1 LNTLVRLLKEQR
13 GLGRALWPL
22 FLIAVVYGPIQLTMP
37 LIERY
42 VIDDVLLARR
52 MTLLAPA
59 LLAYG
64 GLWLLLE
71 ILFALMSIL
80 NNYLSERIAMYLRQ
94 RLFDHCQSLSF
105 TYINRDH
112 SSRLMALFS
121 NDVPQ
126 VAGFLNGV
134 VVTSVVSLTTLV
146 VGVTIVVRINWQ
158 FGLAVLIIVPAVGLA
173 LLVLS
178 RPLKR
183 ASRRSQDK
191 AEKLTQHLQE
201 LLSGLREVAAFHQE
215 RAQRNR
221 FFSVLSESL
230 HLRMRLAFLDSAIV
244 AGKGSLSMVISIVTL
259 GIGGYLVL
267 LGQATIGTVVAMRSL
282 YHVMYGPA
290 LNIFGVITASQKA
303 LASVDRI
310 NEFLRERPQ
319 VTERS
324 GALIRERVVG
334 VIAFEDVHFSYT
346 PGREVLRGIS
356 FVAAR
361 GKTIALV
368 GPSGAG
374 KTTITNLIGRFQDPT
389 VGRITLDGIDLRD
402 LSLKTL
408 RDNISMVFQN
418 TFIFDAS
425 IRNNIAFGRPDATD
439 GDIIA
444 AARAANAM
452 EFIEQLPD
460 GLDTLV
466 GERGVRFSEGQRQRL
481 GIARALL
488 RNTPIL
494 ILDEPTSAMDAR
506 SERLLQSALENIMR
520 GRTTLVI
527 AHRLTTILRADS
539 ILVVNN
545 GRIIEQGTHSQL
557 IRARGLY
564 REFYDMQFGDHQLA
578 MDEIATQETR

>member
-1 LNTLVRLLKEQR
+1 
-13 GLGRALWPL
+13 
-22 FLIAVVYGPIQLTMP
+22 VVYGPIQLAMP

-42 VIDDVLLARR
+42 IIDDVLLARR

-64 GLWLLLE
+64 GVWLLLE
-71 ILFALMSIL
+71 ILFALMSVL
-80 NNYLSERIAMYLRQ
+80 NNYLSERIAMHLRE

-126 VAGFLNGV
+126 IAGFLNGV

-146 VGVTIVVRINWQ
+146 VGVTIVIRINWQ

-230 HLRMRLAFLDSAIV
+230 RLRMRLTFLDSAIV
-244 AGKGSLSMVISIVTL
+244 AGKGSLSMVISVVTL

-290 LNIFGVITASQKA
+290 LNVFGVISASQKA

-310 NEFLRERPQ
+310 DEFLRERPQ

-324 GALIRERVVG
+324 GALIRERVEG

-346 PGREVLRGIS
+346 PGREVLHGIS

-374 KTTITNLIGRFQDPT
+374 KTTITNLIGRFHDPA

-418 TFIFDAS
+418 TFIFDTS
-425 IRNNIAFGRPDATD
+425 IRDNIAFGRPNATD
-439 GDIIA
+439 GEIIA
-444 AARAANAM
+444 AARASNAM
-452 EFIEQLPD
+452 EFIEQLPE

-481 GIARALL
+481 GIARAFL
-488 RNTPIL
+488 RNSPIL

-506 SERLLQSALENIMR
+506 SERLLQSALGNIMR

-527 AHRLTTILRADS
+527 AHRLTTILRADT
-539 ILVVNN
+539 ILVVNA
-545 GRIIEQGTHSQL
+545 GRIIEQGTHSEL

-564 REFYDMQFGDHQLA
+564 REFYEMQFGDQQPA
-578 MDEIATQETR
+578 MDESATQETR